1 MGFFSNEFAST
12 LQYFTFPLE
21 VVGLMLAAIEVR
33 SPTIAAAITSSI
45 KDFVTPR
52 YEKMLKDLQD
62 EHTAIFL
69 GKQIRSM
76 ISQVQKKPEFL
87 PFWFSYRTHKLLQSA
102 SLLLV
107 IAGLAVLLAPM
118 FLNHYAVEI
127 HDTLG
132 LWLFIVG
139 IGLFAMS
146 MLDLA
151 LGWVAFYADRFVK
164 GRAVGTLGII
174 IAGFGVLGE
183 GYQFTTQLVI

>member
-1 MGFFSNEFAST
+1 
-12 LQYFTFPLE
+12 
-21 VVGLMLAAIEVR
+21 
-33 SPTIAAAITSSI
+33 
-45 KDFVTPR
+45 
-52 YEKMLKDLQD
+52 
-62 EHTAIFL
+62 
-69 GKQIRSM
+69 M

-107 IAGLAVLLAPM
+107 IAGLAVFLAPM
-118 FLNHYAVEI
+118 FLNRYPIEI
-127 HDTLG
+127 HNTLG

-151 LGWVAFYADRFVK
+151 LGWVAFFADRFVK
-164 GRAVGTLGII
+164 GRVVGTLGIT

-183 GYQFTTQLVI
+183 GYQFTTQLVL

>member
-1 MGFFSNEFAST
+1 VAFFSNEIAST

-21 VVGLMLAAIEVR
+21 VVGLMLATIEVR
-33 SPTIAAAITSSI
+33 SPTMAAAITSSI

-52 YEKMLKDLQD
+52 YEKMLKDLQE

-76 ISQVQKKPEFL
+76 ISQVKKKPEFL
-87 PFWFSYRTHKLLQSA
+87 PFWFSYKTHKLLQSG

-107 IAGLAVLLAPM
+107 IAGLAVFLAPM
-118 FLNHYAVEI
+118 FLNRYPIEI
-127 HDTLG
+127 HNTLG

-139 IGLFAMS
+139 IGLFTMS

-151 LGWVAFYADRFVK
+151 LGWIAFFTDRFVK
-164 GRAVGTLGII
+164 GRAVGTVGII

-183 GYQFTTQLVI
+183 GYQFATQLVL